1 MVIGIPELSL
11 NNNVWI
17 FQGNPKYYDF
27 FSEFHDES
35 ITEGWWTV
43 TNNKEQIIKGDIGLI
58 WISGS
63 DAGIYAIIEILNK
76 PEYREDSEKLK
87 KYWNIPSDAANK
99 EWRVQ
104 YKYIIKLKK
113 PILKTEI
120 ILIDS
125 LKDLTIIKAPQ
136 GTNFLV
142 TREEW

>member
-87 KYWNIPSDAANK
+87 NIGIYHRMRQIRSGGFSINT
-99 EWRVQ
+99 
-104 YKYIIKLKK
+104 YKIK
-113 PILKTEI
+113 KTDIENRNHFNRF
-120 ILIDS
+120 
-125 LKDLTIIKAPQ
+125 IK
-136 GTNFLV
+136 GSNNN
-142 TREEW
+142 

>member
-17 FQGNPKYYDF
+17 FQGNPEYYDF
-27 FSEFHDES
+27 FSEFKDES
-35 ITEGWWTV
+35 ITEGLWTV
-43 TNNKEQIIKGDIGLI
+43 TRYKEQINKGDIGLI

-104 YKYIIKLKK
+104 YK
-113 PILKTEI
+113 
-120 ILIDS
+120 
-125 LKDLTIIKAPQ
+125 
-136 GTNFLV
+136 
-142 TREEW
+142 